1 MRFFFKKIIMNKKY
15 LPFTL
20 PLLILGTIL
29 MLMGLGW
36 IFSSEPWML
45 DKFAN
50 EQRLNMKF
58 DKLFEAEINS
68 TLPGYLKQIYRFFG
82 LWVFIIGLFISSFSR
97 KQLIENKNLRL
108 TLLSCISILVYF
120 GMFMAYWLIPTS
132 PFIFL
137 GWLAVI
143 LHSISLFVHFKILN

>member
-1 MRFFFKKIIMNKKY
+1 MNKKY

-20 PLLILGTIL
+20 PLLILGIIL

-36 IFSSEPWML
+36 IFSTEPWML

-68 TLPGYLKQIYRFFG
+68 TLPDYLKQIYRFFG
-82 LWVFIIGLFISSFSR
+82 LWVFVIGLFISSFSR
-97 KQLIENKNLRL
+97 KKIIENKNLRL
-108 TLLSCISILVYF
+108 TLLSCISVLVYF
-120 GMFMAYWLIPTS
+120 GMFMAYWLIPSS

-143 LHSISLFVHFKILN
+143 LHSISLYAHFKILN

>member
-1 MRFFFKKIIMNKKY
+1 MNKKY

-20 PLLILGTIL
+20 PLLILGIIL

-36 IFSSEPWML
+36 IFSTEPWML

-68 TLPGYLKQIYRFFG
+68 TLPDYLKQIYRFFG

-120 GMFMAYWLIPTS
+120 GIFMAYWLIPTS
-132 PFIFL
+132 PFVFL

-143 LHSISLFVHFKILN
+143 LHSISLFAHFKILN

>member
-20 PLLILGTIL
+20 PLLILGIIL

-68 TLPGYLKQIYRFFG
+68 TLPDYLKQIYRFFG
-82 LWVFIIGLFISSFSR
+82 LWVFVIGLFISSFSR

-143 LHSISLFVHFKILN
+143 LHSISLYAHFKILN

>member
-1 MRFFFKKIIMNKKY
+1 MNKKY

-20 PLLILGTIL
+20 PLLILGIIL

-68 TLPGYLKQIYRFFG
+68 TLPEYLKQIYRFFG
-82 LWVFIIGLFISSFSR
+82 LWVFVIGLFISSFSR

-120 GMFMAYWLIPTS
+120 GMFMAYWLIPSS
-132 PFIFL
+132 PFVFL

-143 LHSISLFVHFKILN
+143 LHSISLFAHFKILN

>member
-1 MRFFFKKIIMNKKY
+1 MNKKY

-20 PLLILGTIL
+20 PLLILGIIL

-36 IFSSEPWML
+36 IFSTEPWML

-68 TLPGYLKQIYRFFG
+68 TLPDYLKQIYRFFG
-82 LWVFIIGLFISSFSR
+82 LWVFVIGLFISSFSR
-97 KQLIENKNLRL
+97 KQIIENKNLRL
-108 TLLSCISILVYF
+108 TLLSCISVLVYF
-120 GMFMAYWLIPTS
+120 GMFMAYWLIPSS

-143 LHSISLFVHFKILN
+143 LHSISLYAHFKILN